1 MTLTAVAE
9 PRAGMRLSA
18 AAFMDLPDAAD
29 KRKMELD
36 DGELY
41 IMPRPRPGHQ
51 FSRRESWLRALYLP
65 KLYFADL
72 SPNRPRKSHH
82 DIILSLFPER
92 PRLLLSP
99 DLIVIRRGG
108 PAIVTSTM
116 VVGVPDIIVEILSAD
131 RARDLVRKRQLY
143 AAAGVPEYWLFDLR
157 SDTVDRLE
165 PDNGAYS
172 RRARLTAGDT
182 LTTPRLPGLRHPAVR
197 YFPAPQP
204 PAPGRVAG
212 HYPRFQ
218 QCPRPPAAY

>member
-1 MTLTAVAE
+1 MTLTAITE

-51 FSRRESWLRALYLP
+51 FAQGELLRH
-65 KLYFADL
+65 FADYRDHFDE
-72 SPNRPRKSHH
+72 SPLEVYQ

-92 PRLLLSP
+92 PQLLLSP

-108 PAIVTSTM
+108 LAIVTSTM

-143 AAAGVPEYWLFDLR
+143 VAAGVHEYWLFDLR

-165 PDNGAYS
+165 PDSGAYS

-182 LTTPRLPGLRHPAVR
+182 LTTPRLPGFAIPLSAIFRHR
-197 YFPAPQP
+197 S
-204 PAPGRVAG
+204 
-212 HYPRFQ
+212 
-218 QCPRPPAAY
+218 RPPRDA

>member
-1 MTLTAVAE
+1 MTLTATAITK

-41 IMPRPRPGHQ
+41 IMPRPRPDHQ
-51 FSRRESWLRALYLP
+51 FAQYWLRAHLEN
-65 KLYFADL
+65 YFATFAE
-72 SPNRPRKSHH
+72 PPAAAHH

-143 AAAGVPEYWLFDLR
+143 AAGR
-157 SDTVDRLE
+157 
-165 PDNGAYS
+165 
-172 RRARLTAGDT
+172 
-182 LTTPRLPGLRHPAVR
+182 PRILAL
-197 YFPAPQP
+197 
-204 PAPGRVAG
+204 
-212 HYPRFQ
+212 
-218 QCPRPPAAY
+218 

>member
-1 MTLTAVAE
+1 MTLTATAITK

-18 AAFMDLPDAAD
+18 AAFMDLSDAAD

-51 FSRRESWLRALYLP
+51 FLQRWLCIYFE
-65 KLYFADL
+65 LYFADFAEA
-72 SPNRPRKSHH
+72 PAEIHH

-92 PRLLLSP
+92 PQLLLSP

-108 PAIVTSTM
+108 PAVVTSTM

-182 LTTPRLPGLRHPAVR
+182 LTTPQLPGLAIPLSAIFHHRS
-197 YFPAPQP
+197 
-204 PAPGRVAG
+204 
-212 HYPRFQ
+212 
-218 QCPRPPAAY
+218 RPPRSD